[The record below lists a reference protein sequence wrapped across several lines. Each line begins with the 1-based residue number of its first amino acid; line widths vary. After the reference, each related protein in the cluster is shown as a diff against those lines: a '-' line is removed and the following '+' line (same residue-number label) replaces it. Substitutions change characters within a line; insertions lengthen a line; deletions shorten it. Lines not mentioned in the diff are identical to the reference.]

1 MLSLKHK
8 TCTQIYD
15 CSTEFAKFIV
25 WEWTGVSDHRL
36 DLEKLLGKSDWRQ
49 FDSLINPAYLF
60 YQGGRLNQREWA
72 TLIQAIY
79 VSDELAREII
89 IQNVLQTGK
98 P

>member
-36 DLEKLLGKSDWRQ
+36 DLEKLLGKSD
-49 FDSLINPAYLF
+49 
-60 YQGGRLNQREWA
+60 
-72 TLIQAIY
+72 
-79 VSDELAREII
+79 
-89 IQNVLQTGK
+89 
-98 P
+98 